1 MTNEQ
6 EEDKKIN
13 KKKIIISIIV
23 FVVAMGLGFL
33 TVNLLDNEPD
43 RSVHLN
49 IKCDDVDLSRDY
61 KEKDN
66 IECKLSG
73 EDYVFTIKKISKD
86 TIELYSKKCLTI
98 NGSDC
103 PNNIEL
109 VKGKPIQLKTLS
121 KDDIKNV
128 IMEW

>member
-1 MTNEQ
+1 MENEN
-6 EEDKKIN
+6 EEDKSIH
-13 KKKIIISIIV
+13 KKKIIIYIIV
-23 FVVAMGLGFL
+23 FVVAMGFGFL
-33 TVNLLDNEPD
+33 TDNLFDKKPD
-43 RSVHLN
+43 SSVHLN
-49 IKCDDVDLSRDY
+49 IKCDDVDLSKDY

-73 EDYVFTIKKISKD
+73 EEYVFTIKKISKD
-86 TIELYSKKCLTI
+86 KVELYSKNCLTI

-109 VKGKPIQLKTLS
+109 VKGKALQLKTVN